1 MLRLQAGAESQL
13 PCIAAW
19 ASERQF
25 QCGRQMLGESTE
37 ACVQALGLCAQE
49 VTSPS
54 AGAADR
60 SSAADRSID
69 LKF

>member
-1 MLRLQAGAESQL
+1 
-13 PCIAAW
+13 
-19 ASERQF
+19 
-25 QCGRQMLGESTE
+25 MLGESTE